1 MTVQRVADMTVEEL
15 KAIIA
20 EVVEQQ
26 VSAMKLSLLQEVAD
40 LIDSHRGLSA
50 TAAHGAYILLKRT
63 EAEQR
68 EVNQALIEWL
78 DRWTEEEDED
88 ESTETF
94 EYLPKVLDED
104 YRSGASQFRNN
115 TGMRS
120 LATQYQ
126 E

>member
-1 MTVQRVADMTVEEL
+1 MAAERVADMTVEEL

-26 VSAMKLSLLQEVAD
+26 ISAMKLSLLQEISD
-40 LIDSHRGLSA
+40 LIDSNRGTPAIS
-50 TAAHGAYILLKRT
+50 AHGAYILLKRT

-78 DRWTEEEDED
+78 DRWTEEEDEQ
-88 ESTETF
+88 EYTETF

-104 YRSGASQFRNN
+104 CLSTRLGSPF
-115 TGMRS
+115 
-120 LATQYQ
+120 
-126 E
+126 

>member
-15 KAIIA
+15 KAIVA

-26 VSAMKLSLLQEVAD
+26 VSAMKLSLLQEISD
-40 LIDSHRGLSA
+40 LIDSHNSYRGTSA
-50 TAAHGAYILLKRT
+50 ISAHGAYILLKRT

-78 DRWTEEEDED
+78 DRWTEEEDEQD
-88 ESTETF
+88 YTETF

-104 YRSGASQFRNN
+104 CFSNRLGSPF
-115 TGMRS
+115 
-120 LATQYQ
+120 
-126 E
+126 